1 MLNFKIFFN
10 HGEIMITRKQH
21 IQVNLESFTTLNF
34 KIFFN
39 YGEVMIVR
47 EYQNQVNLES
57 FGMLNLKIFFNHG
70 EVMNVKKQPNQVNLE
85 SFITLNFKTLN
96 FSRAFSGPP
105 WGRAYSDL
113 QTPRSLAR
121 PRCSLR
127 SRFNYW
133 RTLQKVLA
141 HIRRTQNMD
150 SILEVTLKTLET
162 PRKINFVISHIF
174 SHFQ

>member
-1 MLNFKIFFN
+1 
-10 HGEIMITRKQH
+10 
-21 IQVNLESFTTLNF
+21 
-34 KIFFN
+34 
-39 YGEVMIVR
+39 MIVR

-70 EVMNVKKQPNQVNLE
+70 EVMIAREYQNQVKLESFRMLNLKIFFNHGEAMIVTEYQNQVNLRVLE
-85 SFITLNFKTLN
+85 VKSQNFLQPWWSNECQKVAKSSQSGEFYNVKFQNFKLFQGFFRT
-96 FSRAFSGPP
+96 P

-133 RTLQKVLA
+133 RTLQNVLA

-150 SILEVTLKTLET
+150 SILVCCSN
-162 PRKINFVISHIF
+162 P
-174 SHFQ
+174 